1 VLLLALTSMSLA
13 ATQRFA
19 LLAGSNDGGLDRT
32 TLSYAVD
39 DAQALADVLTELGG
53 FQPEHTLVLAEP
65 DRAELET
72 GVQQLLSMVEE
83 AQARGDRTEVLVYY
97 SGHSDE
103 RGLLPSG
110 QRLGYGELRA
120 ELDGIPS
127 DVRILVLDSCAS
139 GAMVRDKG
147 GVHRAPFLLD
157 ESVEVSGYAYLTSA
171 SATEVAQEGDRI
183 GGSYFT
189 HALVTGLRGGADRSG
204 DGRVTLNEAY
214 DFAYSETLQT
224 TERTLGGAQHAN
236 YDIRLA
242 GSGDLVLTDLA
253 EVSASMRADSEL
265 EGRLF
270 VRDAEGRLVAELY
283 KPSGQPLELGLA
295 PGSYSVLLELD
306 GGLYEARLEL
316 VEGQRSEL
324 SGASFVSI
332 QGEATVSR
340 GSSNRQTVRVPFTVG
355 LMPSLVLGGDRSDE
369 HEIHHLDVGF
379 VATSADELQGLQT
392 SIGANI
398 SQGEVL
404 GWQSAVGGNVAL
416 GGVRGMQTSVG
427 VNLAGQDVTGL
438 QAAVMSNLVQGRSTG
453 LQAAV
458 LANAAQ
464 QHRGLQAAAGV
475 NVVKDLR
482 GLQGAAGANL
492 ASDGVRGGQLA
503 AGLNVSRE
511 TRGFQLAAGL
521 NVSQRVRGAQ
531 LAVLNV
537 AGEVDGAQVGVINV
551 ARDADV
557 SVGLISI
564 NGAGYN
570 HLYGGVNANDLSAG
584 LTYGGKRLYS
594 AFEYNYRV
602 CLEGCPGGDHTLL
615 LGLGWHADPQRD
627 GSGLYVDADLMSG
640 ALKTTFVDGD
650 SDLVVRGR
658 VVVGYALRP
667 HLAIYAG
674 PSVQT
679 RVVDFVDGGD
689 DLPVGWSLGTG
700 LPTAVG
706 VSAGVRF

>member
-1 VLLLALTSMSLA
+1 MLLLVLTSMSLA

-19 LLAGSNDGGLDRT
+19 LLAGSNDGGLERS

-39 DAQALADVLTELGG
+39 DAEALASVLTQLGG
-53 FQPEHTLVLAEP
+53 FPAEHTLVLAEP

-72 GVQQLLSMVEE
+72 GVQQLLGMVEE
-83 AQARGDRTEVLVYY
+83 ARGRGDRTEVLVYY

-110 QRLGYGELRA
+110 QRLGYDELRE

-127 DVRILVLDSCAS
+127 DVRILALDSCAS

-183 GGSYFT
+183 RGSYFT

-253 EVSASMRADSEL
+253 EVSASIVAESDLS
-265 EGRLF
+265 GRLF
-270 VRDAEGRLVAELY
+270 VRDANGRLVAELF
-283 KPSGQPLELGLA
+283 KPAGQPLELGLA
-295 PGSYSVLLELD
+295 PGTYTVLLELEE
-306 GGLYEARLEL
+306 GLFEASLEL

-324 SGASFVSI
+324 TSDSFVSI

-340 GSSNRQTVRVPFTVG
+340 GSSTQQTVRVPFTVG

-398 SQGEVL
+398 SQGQVR
-404 GWQSAVGGNVAL
+404 GWQSAVGGNVAMGL
-416 GGVRGMQTSVG
+416 VRGVQSSVG
-427 VNLAGQDVTGL
+427 VNLAADDFVGI
-438 QAAVMSNLVQGRSTG
+438 QASVMSNLVQGSSTG
-453 LQAAV
+453 LQGAV
-458 LANAAQ
+458 LANASTK
-464 QHRGLQAAAGV
+464 HRGLQAAAAV
-475 NVVKDLR
+475 NVAKELQ

-492 ASDGVRGGQLA
+492 TAGGVQGGQVA
-503 AGLNVSRE
+503 AGMNVSRE

-521 NVSQRVRGAQ
+521 NVSQRVLGAQ
-531 LAVLNV
+531 FAVLNV
-537 AGEVDGAQVGVINV
+537 AGEVDGAQIGVINV
-551 ARDADV
+551 AKDADV
-557 SVGLISI
+557 SFGLISV
-564 NGAGYN
+564 NRAGYN

-584 LTYGGKRLYS
+584 VTYGGKRLYS
-594 AFEYNYRV
+594 AFEYGYRV
-602 CLEGCPGGDHTLL
+602 CLSDCAGGDHTML
-615 LGLGWHADPQRD
+615 LGVGWHADPQRD
-627 GSGLYVDADLMSG
+627 GTGLYVDADLMAG
-640 ALKTTFVDGD
+640 ALKTTFVNGN
-650 SDLVVRGR
+650 SDLVTRAR
-658 VVVGYALRP
+658 VVVGYALKPR
-667 HLAIYAG
+667 LAVYGG
-674 PSVQT
+674 PTVQMRT
-679 RVVDFVDGGD
+679 VSFVDASD
-689 DLPVGWSLGTG
+689 DLPVGWQLGTG
-700 LPTAVG
+700 LPSSVG
-706 VSAGVRF
+706 LSAGVRF